1 MFGVTWLSSGTSVDA
16 CQNAHQHVLQGRT
29 SHCTMIA
36 KDGERNGP
44 LSTTRSD
51 DDDDDDDDDD
61 EMGGGYGSNKGSLRL
76 EKLYYSMCF

>member
-1 MFGVTWLSSGTSVDA
+1 
-16 CQNAHQHVLQGRT
+16 
-29 SHCTMIA
+29 MIV

-61 EMGGGYGSNKGSLRL
+61 VGCLGYYKGALHSQFVL
-76 EKLYYSMCF
+76 